1 MEQVRDCW
9 IDFFGV
15 EIMKNQRLIGILT
28 LQGKPADHL
37 SKKSLTGTWNNI
49 AQVKSH
55 LLKVGLQ
62 LSHILKK
69 KVGSGEH
76 TLF

>member
-49 AQVKSH
+49 A
-55 LLKVGLQ
+55 
-62 LSHILKK
+62 
-69 KVGSGEH
+69 
-76 TLF
+76 